1 MKKAIFLLAM
11 ATLPLISCSSSADD
25 ITNPVNNNNINPP
38 AWIKGKWTSYMGG
51 TAYQSYTF
59 TDNDIIMT
67 MGGYS
72 QSYKYIADNGG
83 YSQTSS
89 DTQFTFTLG
98 GAANGGVSGTYKFN
112 KVTAT
117 KLNFDNGTSITEFI
131 KE

>member
-1 MKKAIFLLAM
+1 M
-11 ATLPLISCSSSADD
+11 ATLPLLSCSSSSDD
-25 ITNPVNNNNINPP
+25 DVANPANNNKINPP
-38 AWIKGKWTSYMGG
+38 TWIKGKWTSYLGG

-59 TDNDIIMT
+59 TNNDITMT

-98 GAANGGVSGTYKFN
+98 GAINGGISSTFKFN
-112 KVTAT
+112 KVNAT
-117 KLNFDNGTSITEFI
+117 KLNFDNGNSITEFI